1 MGWSSRGEGAGGGVQ
16 EAGQEA
22 EVAGVTMDTPST
34 AREVSVTPR
43 KSVLTWGVVGRG
55 RA

>member
-1 MGWSSRGEGAGGGVQ
+1 MQG
-16 EAGQEA
+16 AGQEVEA
-22 EVAGVTMDTPST
+22 AGVTMDTPST

-55 RA
+55 RAWWAGS